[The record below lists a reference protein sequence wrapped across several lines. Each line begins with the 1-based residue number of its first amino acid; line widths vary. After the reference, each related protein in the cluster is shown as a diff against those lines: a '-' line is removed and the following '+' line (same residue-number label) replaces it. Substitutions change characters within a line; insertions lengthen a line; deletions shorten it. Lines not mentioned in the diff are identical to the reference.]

1 MFDVKKRFLALFVC
15 SASIAGLAQVPQAPA
30 SVVALFE
37 QLQSPETTDAATS
50 ELLKRASAD
59 QQTRKYLVTHL
70 PDLIEKGPRRIQI
83 WNNAVRIA
91 GDLRI
96 VEAVPALAK
105 WIGSE
110 TGSGLITLGREAR
123 LENEPAAKALA
134 QIGDPSVPALAQVLR
149 GSGLR
154 ERWNALYSLKLIGS
168 PSAKKAFQEHI
179 GVESDPGVRDFMERA
194 LQKWK

>member
-1 MFDVKKRFLALFVC
+1 M
-15 SASIAGLAQVPQAPA
+15 AQVPQAPA